1 MNEDQ
6 GQSQD
11 LEMESPTEEEYALE
25 QKVIPFMG
33 DELAAALT
41 QSGGIFISL
50 PGMCGAL
57 GLNTRG
63 QLQRIQRTSELAIGL
78 RRIPLQTKG
87 GRQTLNCLRIDKLGL
102 WLAGIETARVKSQFR
117 AKLDAYHQKLAPVAI
132 QIFLS
137 MAGVPATSL
146 SPANANQEMQ
156 ALIAQIEHLTSVVV
170 FLNEHMQGWM
180 ETTGQQIGAVSLKLD
195 EAILAIE
202 SLADRQEDT
211 EQKLEVVDTRTN
223 RLTPAHKRS
232 IQEYITTMVKLTEKL
247 PVPLTY
253 ATIYG
258 HLKTRFRISSYS
270 EAPDERYSDMLA
282 FLRDML
288 RRTGADAPEQDT
300 LF

>member
-1 MNEDQ
+1 MSTSDP
-6 GQSQD
+6 GQSD
-11 LEMESPTEEEYALE
+11 ELEQPAEEEYALE
-25 QKVIPFMG
+25 QRVIPFMG

-41 QSGGIFISL
+41 QTGGIFISL

-57 GLNTRG
+57 GLNMRG
-63 QLQRIQRTSELAIGL
+63 QLQRIQRTNELAIGL

-87 GRQTLNCLRIDKLGL
+87 GRQVLNCLRIDKLGL

-137 MAGVPATSL
+137 MAGVPAASL
-146 SPANANQEMQ
+146 VPATASPELQ
-156 ALIAQIEHLTSVVV
+156 ALVEQIEHLTSVVV

-180 ETTGQQIGAVSLKLD
+180 ATTGQQIGAVSLKLD

-211 EQKLEVVDTRTN
+211 EQKLQQVDTRTN
-223 RLTPAHKRS
+223 RLTPTHKRNL
-232 IQEYITTMVKLTEKL
+232 QEFITSMVKLSERTKT
-247 PVPLTY
+247 PLTY

-258 HLKTRFRISSYS
+258 RLKTRFRIGSYS
-270 EAPDERYSDMLA
+270 EAPDARYDEIMA

-288 RRTGADAPEQDT
+288 NNAGTNLPEQGN

>member
-1 MNEDQ
+1 MSDFE
-6 GQSQD
+6 QD
-11 LEMESPTEEEYALE
+11 DVEQPAEEEYALE
-25 QKVIPFMG
+25 QRVIPFMG

-41 QSGGIFISL
+41 QTGGIFISL

-63 QLQRIQRTSELAIGL
+63 QLQRIQRTNELAIGL

-87 GRQTLNCLRIDKLGL
+87 GRQVLNCLRIDKLGL
-102 WLAGIETARVKSQFR
+102 WLAGIETVRVKSQFR

-146 SPANANQEMQ
+146 IPATASPELQ
-156 ALIAQIEHLTSVVV
+156 ALVEQVEHLTSVIV
-170 FLNEHMQGWM
+170 FLNEHMQGWI

-211 EQKLEVVDTRTN
+211 EQKLQRVDTRTN
-223 RLTPAHKRS
+223 RLTSQHKRNM
-232 IQEYITTMVKLTEKL
+232 QEFITQMVKLTSRTKT
-247 PVPLTY
+247 PLTY
-253 ATIYG
+253 VIIYG
-258 HLKTRFRISSYS
+258 RLKTRFRIGS
-270 EAPDERYSDMLA
+270 
-282 FLRDML
+282 
-288 RRTGADAPEQDT
+288 
-300 LF
+300 